1 VRGGWLGQYLFFIRG
16 DQFQQLISPPVSAV
30 HLSNLR
36 DKVGSQFLS
45 PMLFQDTKDFIELG
59 PLVIIHLYPANRSI
73 RDVGRYAS
81 ISNFVFDPPEKRLLK
96 IDPFAN

>member
-1 VRGGWLGQYLFFIRG
+1 
-16 DQFQQLISPPVSAV
+16 
-30 HLSNLR
+30 
-36 DKVGSQFLS
+36 
-45 PMLFQDTKDFIELG
+45 MLFQDTKDFIELG

-96 IDPFAN
+96 INPFAN